1 MLRSE
6 KGRRLSVTETT
17 ACTYETI
24 YYTLWELAQRYGEI
38 AQFRVIGK
46 SHDDRMIP
54 MLELGA
60 GDSAVICLSGLR
72 GTERLMPSC
81 LVWMAAEYCQ
91 AWECRWNL
99 EDIYDVRQLFSDWKL
114 CFIPV
119 LNPDG
124 YEIYEKDYTVIR
136 NPIYRQMLR
145 MQETPSREYI
155 CNARG
160 MDLRRNFPTNYYR
173 RQRISQQPASENET
187 KALIRLFQE
196 NSGRGLLSFG
206 DSAKKIV
213 CFRQPRSFSVN
224 QRSYRLARHLQ
235 QRASGFHMEKYDLEE
250 NRGDISGLSG
260 GGSPERFYA
269 ETCRQPAF
277 RIEIPVSVPDEGDE
291 GIVCSFE
298 EYREL
303 YTLPLEYLFSL

>member
-1 MLRSE
+1 MALILPETELQKTALLRSE

-54 MLELGA
+54 MLELGT

-136 NPIYRQMLR
+136 NPIYRKRPAGNISAMH
-145 MQETPSREYI
+145 EGWI
-155 CNARG
+155 CAAI
-160 MDLRRNFPTNYYR
+160 F
-173 RQRISQQPASENET
+173 QRIIT
-187 KALIRLFQE
+187 D
-196 NSGRGLLSFG
+196 GRGSASSRQAKMKRKLS
-206 DSAKKIV
+206 SV
-213 CFRQPRSFSVN
+213 CFRKIPAEAFFLLAI
-224 QRSYRLARHLQ
+224 RLKRLS
-235 QRASGFHMEKYDLEE
+235 ASGSPDLF
-250 NRGDISGLSG
+250 
-260 GGSPERFYA
+260 P
-269 ETCRQPAF
+269 
-277 RIEIPVSVPDEGDE
+277 
-291 GIVCSFE
+291 
-298 EYREL
+298 
-303 YTLPLEYLFSL
+303 

>member
-1 MLRSE
+1 M
-6 KGRRLSVTETT
+6 TETT

-24 YYTLWELAQRYGEI
+24 YYTLWELAQRYDEI

-54 MLELGA
+54 MLELGT

-145 MQETPSREYI
+145 MQEMPSR
-155 CNARG
+155 
-160 MDLRRNFPTNYYR
+160 
-173 RQRISQQPASENET
+173 
-187 KALIRLFQE
+187 
-196 NSGRGLLSFG
+196 
-206 DSAKKIV
+206 
-213 CFRQPRSFSVN
+213 
-224 QRSYRLARHLQ
+224 
-235 QRASGFHMEKYDLEE
+235 
-250 NRGDISGLSG
+250 
-260 GGSPERFYA
+260 
-269 ETCRQPAF
+269 
-277 RIEIPVSVPDEGDE
+277 
-291 GIVCSFE
+291 
-298 EYREL
+298 
-303 YTLPLEYLFSL
+303 